1 MKIRKNDTVEI
12 MAGRDKGKRGKVRFS
27 HPKDQRLLVEGINFV
42 KRHARATGQAR
53 QAGIIEREEPIHVSD
68 VMLVCSKCGRPSRVG
83 YRTLADGKKVRMCH
97 SCKEVID

>member
-12 MAGRDKGKRGKVRFS
+12 MAGKDKGKRGKVRFA
-27 HPKDQRLLVEGINFV
+27 HPKDERLLVEGINFV

-53 QAGIIEREEPIHVSD
+53 QAGIIEREEPIHISD